1 MKKDENIYE
10 QDNILKEIHKFY
22 SNLFNKKENKYAK
35 DFLKKISPN
44 SYNRLSKLES
54 DALEGKLTEDEISQ
68 SLQNM
73 KHNKSPGID
82 GFPSEFYKVFWRKL
96 KFFLLRT
103 LNESYNI
110 GQLPVTMRHSII
122 SCLPKGDKPREY
134 LKNWRPISLL
144 SVAYKI
150 GSAAI
155 ANRLKKVLTHLIPE
169 QQTGFIRGRY
179 MSDCTRLIYDTMH
192 FSEYNKIPGLIMLV
206 DFEKAFDSVSWD
218 FLIEALN
225 KLGFGQNFIKWINT
239 LNTNIFA
246 TVLQCGFLSN
256 KICIKRGCRQ
266 GDPIAPYLFI
276 ICSLFLTTLVETC
289 GSIKGLNINK
299 EYLKIIQFADDTT
312 IFLDGSESS
321 LQSALNVLEIFG
333 TYSGL
338 KVNKEKT
345 QIVWIGSKKGN
356 TKNMPARELEMG
368 SQYLQSFRYN
378 LFSKS

>member
-1 MKKDENIYE
+1 M
-10 QDNILKEIHKFY
+10 
-22 SNLFNKKENKYAK
+22 
-35 DFLKKISPN
+35 
-44 SYNRLSKLES
+44 
-54 DALEGKLTEDEISQ
+54 
-68 SLQNM
+68 
-73 KHNKSPGID
+73 
-82 GFPSEFYKVFWRKL
+82 
-96 KFFLLRT
+96 KFFVLRT

-169 QQTGFIRGRY
+169 QQTGFITGCY
-179 MSDCTRLIYDTMH
+179 MSDCTRLIYHTMH
-192 FSEYNKIPGLIMLV
+192 FTEYNKIPGLIMLV

-256 KICIKRGCRQ
+256 QICIKRGCRQ

-276 ICSLFLTTLVETC
+276 ICSLFLTTLVETW

-333 TYSGL
+333 T
-338 KVNKEKT
+338 
-345 QIVWIGSKKGN
+345 
-356 TKNMPARELEMG
+356 
-368 SQYLQSFRYN
+368 
-378 LFSKS
+378 